1 MSIQNG
7 QTLPHLLDFGK
18 VMKHTFAQQLLKQ
31 GIAASQAG
39 QSQDARRLLRQV
51 VGLDPDNE
59 SAWLWLSGAVDS
71 LSERQH
77 CLEQV
82 LRLNPDNPHARAGL
96 TWIEQHLIQT
106 SAPAQ
111 TSSTPVI
118 TESHPGRDT
127 GIGDVCPFCNG
138 PVFTYATRC
147 PHCQQSLVVICPA
160 CDTQLD
166 IEDTVCRICGHRLG
180 DYRTGARYY
189 AALGDAY
196 LANQKTNPAIAAWK
210 QVLEL
215 DANYADAYLRLGEAQ
230 MMAGDW
236 EGARASLEQAI
247 SRAANPANAHV
258 ALGRIYE
265 RQHQWDQAQKAYERA
280 VEVDE
285 RSANA
290 RFALGRLLMEGKALQ
305 AAFPHIRRATE
316 LTPGHAGAWFLL
328 GQLFEM
334 AQERRRAIQA
344 YKRAS
349 GLAQGASPD
358 ISEWHKR
365 ASERLEALRP
375 SLPASMALEW
385 PETVRQTAGMVIIPT
400 LAALVNAG
408 LRPWQI
414 APLDFL
420 GILIAALGAYFWV
433 SASTSPRN
441 PGMRAMLGND
451 GLSAP
456 ALRTSVGLLGG
467 LFWTT
472 GLLYVL
478 LAPVLI

>member
-1 MSIQNG
+1 
-7 QTLPHLLDFGK
+7 
-18 VMKHTFAQQLLKQ
+18 MKHTFAQQLLKQ
-31 GIAASQAG
+31 GIAASRAG
-39 QSQDARRLLRQV
+39 RFQDARRLLRQAI
-51 VGLDPDNE
+51 GLDPENE
-59 SAWLWLSGAVDS
+59 SAWLWLSGAVDN
-71 LSERQH
+71 LNERQH
-77 CLEQV
+77 CLKQV
-82 LRLNPDNPHARAGL
+82 LRLNPDNAHARAGL
-96 TWIEQHLIQT
+96 AWIEQQITQA
-106 SAPAQ
+106 SPPAQ
-111 TSSTPVI
+111 ASSTHVV
-118 TESHPGRDT
+118 TESQPDRDT
-127 GIGDVCPFCNG
+127 GSGAVCPFCIS
-138 PVFTYATRC
+138 PVSTYSTLC
-147 PHCQQSLVVICPA
+147 HHCHQRLVVTCPA
-160 CDTQLD
+160 CDTQVD
-166 IEDTVCRICGHRLG
+166 IEDAVCKICGHLLG

-196 LANQKTNPAIAAWK
+196 LANQKTDLAIATWQ
-210 QVLEL
+210 QVLDM

-230 MMAGDW
+230 TIAGDW
-236 EGARASLEQAI
+236 EGAHASFEQAI
-247 SRAANPANAHV
+247 SQAANPAAAHL

-265 RQHQWDQAQKAYERA
+265 RRHQWDQAQNAYEQA
-280 VEVDE
+280 VVIDE
-285 RSANA
+285 RSADA

-316 LTPGHAGAWFLL
+316 LDPGHAGAWFLL
-328 GQLFEM
+328 GQLFEV

-344 YKRAS
+344 YERAS

-358 ISEWHKR
+358 VSEWHKR

-375 SLPASMALEW
+375 GLPPSVALEW
-385 PETVRQTAGMVIIPT
+385 PETVRQTASMGIVPA

-420 GILIAALGAYFWV
+420 GVLVAALGAYFWV

-441 PGMRAMLGND
+441 PGMRAMLGHD

-478 LAPVLI
+478 LAPALI